1 MRRSKGNSETTV
13 SLKSDFDVKET
24 GTIVSQDGIREN
36 CTHVARRSDG
46 TSRTAGMG
54 TSCERG
60 VHASRKEEKNILH
73 ELEEKVT
80 KSEVNDNPN
89 VCAGLSQK
97 NKTELREVCKSL
109 SILLSGQETK
119 PQLTRKIKE
128 VQIERE
134 PPRQA
139 ILEFGRHGGRCY
151 SVATAKEVRV
161 ARGTVTGSAPE
172 SDELTATEVAQS
184 NNEAEPRGGTGRLDE
199 TSGTSAS
206 DGSTTEDVSEVR
218 CNMKTMNEQQRTML
232 RKSGKQFFIDETDQL
247 TTSEAGH
254 TDLAEIGNVSCLE
267 AELCESQEILDVTC

>member
-1 MRRSKGNSETTV
+1 MRRFESKEQDRAERSVQVAQHSSVGTGDETTA
-13 SLKSDFDVKET
+13 DKEDQRGTNRTRTTTT
-24 GTIVSQDGIREN
+24 GNPGIRTTPREDI
-36 CTHVARRSDG
+36 R
-46 TSRTAGMG
+46 MG
-54 TSCERG
+54 AC
-60 VHASRKEEKNILH
+60 
-73 ELEEKVT
+73 
-80 KSEVNDNPN
+80 
-89 VCAGLSQK
+89 
-97 NKTELREVCKSL
+97 
-109 SILLSGQETK
+109 
-119 PQLTRKIKE
+119 
-128 VQIERE
+128 
-134 PPRQA
+134 PRQTVLRVGGA
-139 ILEFGRHGGRCY
+139 DSRGGRCY

-232 RKSGKQFFIDETDQL
+232 RKSGKQFFMDETDQL

-267 AELCESQEILDVTC
+267 AEQCESQEILDVTC